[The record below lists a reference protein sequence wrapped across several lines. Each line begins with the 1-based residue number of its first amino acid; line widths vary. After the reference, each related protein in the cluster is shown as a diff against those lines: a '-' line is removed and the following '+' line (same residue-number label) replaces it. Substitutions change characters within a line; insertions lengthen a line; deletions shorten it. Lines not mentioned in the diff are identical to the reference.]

1 MTLPWMGETELMGNM
16 CRIAGN
22 VAQVDSSFRRSQN
35 AIQIKN
41 RWAWAHVFL
50 RAFLPRAA
58 LLVSEQSSPG
68 RDCPSGRSC
77 AQGVA
82 LVTSSGQQGQMLALP
97 GAVWVSVTPEAA
109 SLSFSLCAKRGS
121 AGNAAPDPNAVEF
134 YLGLGVCPHHPG
146 LPSSSSLRQ

>member
-1 MTLPWMGETELMGNM
+1 M
-16 CRIAGN
+16 
-22 VAQVDSSFRRSQN
+22 
-35 AIQIKN
+35 
-41 RWAWAHVFL
+41 FL

-58 LLVSEQSSPG
+58 LLVSEQSSRG

-121 AGNAAPDPNAVEF
+121 AGNAVPDPVEF
-134 YLGLGVCPHHPG
+134 YLGLGVCSPHPG